1 MRISQLSL
9 EGRGAWP
16 DLQIDSLSNQLNVFF
31 GAPRAGKSTVA
42 RLASHL
48 IYGKTDSPWRKQFGQ
63 TVPLTEGTLTLEG
76 KQGRYFLRRHRGA
89 GSQEKL
95 TVTSTDGNAIDSQT
109 MRSLLSDLSPELAS
123 RLFVVDFAESP
134 PVEWLLSEPF
144 SRQFTASHHAA
155 SQKTSCRIHGGV
167 AQSPVAVDRR
177 RIDGLVGLRDA
188 VAQKIEQQ
196 LALRRQE
203 SGVLQREL
211 SDADASLAEK
221 QDRKSKLN
229 ARLRSVEKE
238 LADVEIRLRYFS
250 LKSATQ
256 SAPSA
261 PDTAQHQRQLDE
273 IEAEISRC
281 RQALSDLNT
290 REAVVRNEL
299 AQLTADGTAD
309 SVTCLADG
317 RTTLNVMERLLNDLD
332 AEVAQLARA
341 NEPGRCVGLD
351 SHARLSPVAEMLRLQ
366 VYTLCG
372 QLTEQERIARRQQVT
387 VESRQLAR
395 AQTDLGE
402 RLEQLLSRRE
412 SLIQKHR
419 LVGQP
424 VLLMPQ
430 SPVSEHCNCDRHGHF
445 VDSAE
450 AMQLGQRDRQQIEST
465 VQQRRTSLERER
477 AHLTEELATL
487 HCDIEQLELRWKR
500 LQSERAGLIGGVSLE
515 ENQAELERLENLI
528 SQTLQQQTVPP
539 SVPSA
544 GTWRA
549 SDVLAQLTDGQLV
562 QIHLNRHGRHATVV
576 DSDGKPL
583 EIEAL
588 SPSQHDAVYLALT
601 LALVGSYASNG
612 IELPLI
618 LDEPFLRQDTSEA
631 AAMAGVLEEF
641 SRAGHQVFVFTEDQN
656 ARRQFESLGSTL
668 YDLDSLRRRP
678 VTTPEHV
685 ATEPPRKT
693 TKTSARIVRQ
703 SIDSKN
709 GPSLRVVPTDGESND
724 LFYLAETSSFD
735 DFPILGENTAHL
747 FSAIDIHTVGDLLA
761 ANATE
766 VADRLGRREIGP
778 EAVRLWQTHMGL
790 MCYVPEI
797 TLNDAQ
803 LLSAAG
809 IASPEDL
816 FDIDTDFL
824 LCMVE
829 KFFSSGRG
837 SQFASAHERYSRSRL
852 NNWIR
857 GARRYQDRW
866 KRSRNR
872 FSWSRSLRA
881 NQQNSR
887 RQKASRSGSGSRRPS
902 QRTLQPAVPSSKLDF
917 YLERESDIEAA
928 PSIGPKTASRLS
940 KVGIRTV
947 ADLLNADPDSTAEE
961 LDVSHIRPA
970 TIADWQHQ
978 ARLVCCIPQLRGLGA
993 QLLVA
998 CGFIEPEQIK
1008 EADANDVASKILTFC
1023 GTKKGQRILRNGDAP
1038 SREDITRWVES
1049 AAHTRPLEA
1058 A

>member
-16 DLQIDSLSNQLNVFF
+16 DLQVDSLNSQLNVFF
-31 GAPRAGKSTVA
+31 GDPRTGKSTIA

-76 KQGRYFLRRHRGA
+76 KQGKYFLRRHRGA
-89 GSQEKL
+89 GTQEKL
-95 TVTSTDGNAIDSQT
+95 TVASADGNAIDSQT
-109 MRSLLSDLSPELAS
+109 MRSLLSNLSPELAS

-144 SRQFTASHHAA
+144 SRQFTASHAV
-155 SQKTSCRIHGGV
+155 SQKTSCSIHSGV
-167 AQSPVAVDRR
+167 DPSPTAVDRR
-177 RIDGLVGLRDA
+177 RVDGLVGLRDA
-188 VAQKIEQQ
+188 VAQEIEQQ

-211 SDADASLAEK
+211 GEVDAALAEK
-221 QDRKSKLN
+221 QDRKNELN
-229 ARLRSVEKE
+229 AQLRSIEKE

-250 LKSATQ
+250 LESATQ
-256 SAPSA
+256 STPSA

-281 RQALSDLNT
+281 RQALSDLNA

-341 NEPGRCVGLD
+341 NEPGRCIGLD

-372 QLTEQERIARRQQVT
+372 QLTEQERIARRQQAT

-412 SLIQKHR
+412 SLIQKNH

-445 VDSAE
+445 VNSAE
-450 AMQLGQRDRQQIEST
+450 AMQLGRRDRLQIEST
-465 VQQRRTSLERER
+465 AEQRRTSLERER
-477 AHLTEELATL
+477 AHLAEELATL
-487 HCDIEQLELRWKR
+487 HSDIEQLELRWKR

-515 ENQAELERLENLI
+515 ENQAELERLEKLI
-528 SQTLQQQTVPP
+528 SQTLQQQTVQ
-539 SVPSA
+539 SA
-544 GTWRA
+544 VNSTGTWRA

-562 QIHLNRHGRHATVV
+562 QIHLDRHGRHATVV
-576 DSDGKPL
+576 DCDGNPQTL
-583 EIEAL
+583 EAL

-612 IELPLI
+612 IQLPLI

-641 SRAGHQVFVFTEDQN
+641 AQSGHQVFVFTEDKN
-656 ARRQFESLGSTL
+656 ARRRFESLGSVL
-668 YDLDSLRRRP
+668 YDLETIRRRP
-678 VTTPEHV
+678 VVTPEHV
-685 ATEPPRKT
+685 ATEPTQKI
-693 TKTSARIVRQ
+693 TKTNTRIVRQ
-703 SIDSKN
+703 SIDSQS
-709 GPSLRVVPTDGESND
+709 GPSLRVVPADGESND
-724 LFYLAETSSFD
+724 LFYLSETSSFD
-735 DFPILGENTAHL
+735 DFPILGNKTAQL
-747 FSAIDIHTVGDLLA
+747 FSSIGIQTVGDLLVA
-761 ANATE
+761 DATE
-766 VADRLGRREIGP
+766 VAARLGRREIVP
-778 EAVRLWQTHMGL
+778 EAVQLWQTHMGL

-816 FDIDTDFL
+816 FDIEADFL
-824 LCMVE
+824 LRMVE

-837 SQFASAHERYSRSRL
+837 SQFAPSRERYSRSRL

-866 KRSRNR
+866 SHSRNR
-872 FSWSRSLRA
+872 FSWPRSLRT
-881 NQQNSR
+881 NQQDSR
-887 RQKASRSGSGSRRPS
+887 RQKATHSGGVSRQPS
-902 QRTLQPAVPSSKLDF
+902 QRTSQSATLHSKRDF
-917 YLERESDIEAA
+917 YLARESDVEAA

-947 ADLLNADPDSTAEE
+947 ADLLSADPDSTAEE
-961 LDVSHIRPA
+961 LDVSHIKPT
-970 TIADWQHQ
+970 TIANWQHQ
-978 ARLVCCIPQLRGLGA
+978 ARLVCRIPQLRGLGA
-993 QLLVA
+993 QLFVA
-998 CGFIEPEQIK
+998 CGFLEPKQIK
-1008 EADANDVASKILTFC
+1008 EANPNEVASKILTFC
-1023 GTKKGQRILRNGDAP
+1023 DTKKGQRILRKGDAP
-1038 SREDITRWVES
+1038 SREDIARWVES